1 MNPVQAFNATYN
13 GVGGGT
19 QSQWVTFSFA
29 ITQEFEA
36 FVMYQ
41 VATPSASYSAG
52 AEIYVWRS
60 TSGGAGDWETDGTF
74 KGVFPITLSSVHRKT
89 INLETGQYLV
99 GIMVGDSRGNAN
111 TVSVAALTAYVVTAY
126 T

>member
-41 VATPSASYSAG
+41 VATPATYSAP
-52 AEIYVWRS
+52 AEMYTWRS
-60 TSGGAGDWETDGTF
+60 TSGGVGTWETNGTF
-74 KGVFPITLSSVHRKT
+74 KGVFPITASFVHRKT

-99 GIMVGDSRGNAN
+99 GIMVGDSRAN
-111 TVSVAALTAYVVTAY
+111 DVTVSVAALTAYVITAY
-126 T
+126 V